1 MPDPASG
8 SPAVTGASR
17 RWPWTRPSTYS
28 SSHPEQKAQ
37 VRVRPPPRAMRLD
50 RRLYSAVSF
59 PADCGF
65 VAGTEGADSEPLDAL
80 VLPEDPTF
88 PGCWV
93 RARVVGVSWIRYDKE
108 GESRREAKIIT
119 VAEGDPT
126 FEEAQDWT
134 SSPSTCCANWRTSST
149 STRCSSP
156 APPGA
161 RRLRGPPGRP
171 PRDRGGPGPRQA
183 VRAQVIR
190 VSPAPSARPGRA
202 PWLLG
207 CSAVHSA

>member
-17 RWPWTRPSTYS
+17 RWPWTRPSTCS
-28 SSHPEQKAQ
+28 LSHPGQQAQ
-37 VRVRPPPRAMRLD
+37 VRVRPPARDDAPGPP
-50 RRLYSAVSF
+50 LYSAVSF

-65 VAGTEGADSEPLDAL
+65 VAGTEGADGEPLDAL
-80 VLPEDPTF
+80 VLPEDRPSRAAGSGRGSS
-88 PGCWV
+88 GCSGSDTTRRV
-93 RARVVGVSWIRYDKE
+93 RAAVRPRSSPWPRATPA
-108 GESRREAKIIT
+108 SRRSRT
-119 VAEGDPT
+119 
-126 FEEAQDWT
+126 WT
-134 SSPSTCCANWRTSST
+134 SSPSTCCANGELLR
-149 STRCSSP
+149 RLQD
-156 APPGA
+156 ARARHVPGA

-190 VSPAPSARPGRA
+190 VSPAPSASPGRA

-207 CSAVHSA
+207 CSAVHSV